1 MRYIILF
8 LMNPR
13 KERVRATQ
21 SADVEKRGNDEAER
35 AKGRYQDGL
44 ASNRRPRSKK
54 PNVTV
59 FGPEWIHCVL
69 RSACVRLLKA

>member
-35 AKGRYQDGL
+35 AKGGWARKQ
-44 ASNRRPRSKK
+44 S
-54 PNVTV
+54 
-59 FGPEWIHCVL
+59 
-69 RSACVRLLKA
+69 